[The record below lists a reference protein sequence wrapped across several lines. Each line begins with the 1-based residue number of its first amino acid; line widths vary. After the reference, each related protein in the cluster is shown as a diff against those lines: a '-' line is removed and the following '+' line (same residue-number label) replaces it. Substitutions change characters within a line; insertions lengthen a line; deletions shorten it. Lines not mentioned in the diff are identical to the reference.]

1 MAIDEVLGPRKTMLV
16 LVIVVGCFAVLWPRI
31 LSPLIVGHTQEQLKP
46 NKFDREAGCCEVIFQ
61 TDVAVLELVNE
72 VCNSA
77 LGVEKM
83 SPQSAIE
90 CRKAVNESC
99 GVDIATFL
107 KKGENVGKS
116 TKMLVQAMKNTNS
129 SCLREHFG
137 VPIYS
142 LSPHSPANSWTLQDS
157 VKQERPVRSVG
168 PHPALRERGRAIPPG
183 VPPPSRQQMP
193 PHVRVRSPLSVY
205 FELEPPPIPGM
216 RPPLGSPGGPV
227 TAPKSSM
234 GFVMPIY
241 TICIIVFFVYTLSK
255 IIFKRTAIP
264 YEPVTPDPQ
273 FRRRVFRD
281 DSRTSPDKLGHK
293 ETDTIVTAISGLVAE
308 VQQQMEASQQRQESQ
323 DSQTRPYTNGTILLN
338 TGPVQIVTSE
348 YQEPKKQTD
357 SAQCKQNLSECK
369 ESSPESHPVHNT
381 QEHTSNKN
389 LTTIQEETVKIKE
402 NVNQKEQSETDIEH
416 NPTVTEASEEIIN
429 EFETSTERKE
439 LSPESNESAIQK
451 ENEYSKENN
460 NNSSE
465 LKETIPIQQDLSL
478 YQTETHPEPETS
490 VDQSSEFKNTFE
502 DLKESSPEHNDIS
515 TKLEESPKEQ
525 KDSSVESEQSPP
537 ETLDGIDESL
547 KLEDSSIKSLDTHL
561 DQTEPYPKSSNIV
574 ESESLPKQLS
584 FEDKESSNAKPLYPK
599 EPNELM
605 DEKEQTEENEFFI
618 KDSSLEKELKEL
630 YESSSEEDAIPELLN
645 QEEREVSISP
655 EPEACITPDH
665 ESLTKIDSIDPKF
678 TQSSKE
684 SSDEELI
691 ILGTKE
697 LTPEPIKSL
706 SDAIPIAI
714 EEKLSKENDMVVNE
728 SGKNDLVLENLK
740 ESNTV
745 KSTEDFLKEERE
757 VATKDGPSTPELLAE
772 ALKEDSPKN
781 EDNEGS
787 AVKVLGMEVTAHAVD
802 GSTWAGERPIAPPK
816 PPQEHQAEEV
826 KSIFLETEIPQ
837 QSRVLITDFED
848 RAHTQKPM
856 KNAPL
861 VVSGKMTLSL
871 IQDAPRD
878 TPERD
883 PESTLDEFTTASAM
897 TQPLAEKEELSDEE
911 LEEELEVEEIEEEL
925 SDEEEDEKTKEK

>member
-1 MAIDEVLGPRKTMLV
+1 
-16 LVIVVGCFAVLWPRI
+16 
-31 LSPLIVGHTQEQLKP
+31 
-46 NKFDREAGCCEVIFQ
+46 
-61 TDVAVLELVNE
+61 
-72 VCNSA
+72 
-77 LGVEKM
+77 
-83 SPQSAIE
+83 
-90 CRKAVNESC
+90 
-99 GVDIATFL
+99 
-107 KKGENVGKS
+107 
-116 TKMLVQAMKNTNS
+116 
-129 SCLREHFG
+129 
-137 VPIYS
+137 
-142 LSPHSPANSWTLQDS
+142 
-157 VKQERPVRSVG
+157 
-168 PHPALRERGRAIPPG
+168 
-183 VPPPSRQQMP
+183 
-193 PHVRVRSPLSVY
+193 
-205 FELEPPPIPGM
+205 M

-281 DSRTSPDKLGHK
+281 DSRTSPDKLV
-293 ETDTIVTAISGLVAE
+293 VTAISGLVAE

-357 SAQCKQNLSECK
+357 SAQYKQNLSECK

-402 NVNQKEQSETDIEH
+402 NVNQKEQSETDTEH
-416 NPTVTEASEEIIN
+416 NPTVTQPSEEIIN

-451 ENEYSKENN
+451 ENEYSKENK

-490 VDQSSEFKNTFE
+490 VDQSSELKNTFE

-515 TKLEESPKEQ
+515 TKLEESLKEQ
-525 KDSSVESEQSPP
+525 KDSSVESEQGPP

-547 KLEDSSIKSLDTHL
+547 KLEDSSIKSLDTYL
-561 DQTEPYPKSSNIV
+561 DQTESYPKSSNIV

-599 EPNELM
+599 QPNELM
-605 DEKEQTEENEFFI
+605 DEKEHTEENEFFI

-691 ILGTKE
+691 ILDTKE
-697 LTPEPIKSL
+697 LTPESIKSL

-728 SGKNDLVLENLK
+728 SGKNDIVLEYLK

-757 VATKDGPSTPELLAE
+757 IATKDGPSTPELLAE

-781 EDNEGS
+781 GMEDNEGS

-848 RAHTQKPM
+848 RAHTQKPT

-925 SDEEEDEKTKEK
+925 SDEEVNEKTKEK

>member
-90 CRKAVNESC
+90 CRKAVNETC

-107 KKGENVGKS
+107 RKDENVGKT

-137 VPIYS
+137 VPVYS
-142 LSPHSPANSWTLQDS
+142 LSSHSPANSWTLQDS

-264 YEPVTPDPQ
+264 YDPVTPDPQ

-281 DSRTSPDKLGHK
+281 DSRTSPDKLGDIEIAALRARLE
-293 ETDTIVTAISGLVAE
+293 ETERA
-308 VQQQMEASQQRQESQ
+308 MQRIMGQLAQRDAESQ

-357 SAQCKQNLSECK
+357 SPQCKQNLSECK
-369 ESSPESHPVHNT
+369 ESSPESHSAHNT
-381 QEHTSNKN
+381 QEHTSNKT
-389 LTTIQEETVKIKE
+389 LTTIQEEIAKIKE
-402 NVNQKEQSETDIEH
+402 SVNDEQSETDTGD
-416 NPTVTEASEEIIN
+416 NPSVTQSSEEIIT
-429 EFETSTERKE
+429 ESETS
-439 LSPESNESAIQK
+439 ESAVQK
-451 ENEYSKENN
+451 EIEHSKEKN

-465 LKETIPIQQDLSL
+465 LKNTIPIQQDLSL
-478 YQTETHPEPETS
+478 NQTETHPEPELS
-490 VDQSSEFKNTFE
+490 FDQSSELKNTFE
-502 DLKESSPEHNDIS
+502 DLKELSPEHI
-515 TKLEESPKEQ
+515 TPKLEESLKEQ
-525 KDSSVESEQSPP
+525 EDLSVESEKSPP
-537 ETLDGIDESL
+537 DPLDGIDESL
-547 KLEDSSIKSLDTHL
+547 KLEDSPIKSLDTCL
-561 DQTEPYPKSSNIV
+561 DQTEPYPKPSNI
-574 ESESLPKQLS
+574 EEIESLPKQLS
-584 FEDKESSNAKPLYPK
+584 FENKQSSNAKEPTELK
-599 EPNELM
+599 E
-605 DEKEQTEENEFFI
+605 DKEQMEENEFFI

-665 ESLTKIDSIDPKF
+665 VALVKIDSIDPKF

-684 SSDEELI
+684 PSDEELI
-691 ILGTKE
+691 ILDTKE

-706 SDAIPIAI
+706 SDAIPTDI
-714 EEKLSKENDMVVNE
+714 EEKLFQENDKVENE
-728 SGKNDLVLENLK
+728 SGKNDLVIENLK

-781 EDNEGS
+781 EIEDNEGS
-787 AVKVLGMEVTAHAVD
+787 AVKVLGMEVTAHPVD

-816 PPQEHQAEEV
+816 PSQEHQAEEV

-848 RAHTQKPM
+848 RTHTQKPT

-883 PESTLDEFTTASAM
+883 LESTLDEFTTASAM
-897 TQPLAEKEELSDEE
+897 TQPAEKEEFSDEE

-925 SDEEEDEKTKEK
+925 SDEDVDEKTKEK

>member
-1 MAIDEVLGPRKTMLV
+1 MD
-16 LVIVVGCFAVLWPRI
+16 
-31 LSPLIVGHTQEQLKP
+31 KP
-46 NKFDREAGCCEVIFQ
+46 
-61 TDVAVLELVNE
+61 
-72 VCNSA
+72 
-77 LGVEKM
+77 
-83 SPQSAIE
+83 
-90 CRKAVNESC
+90 
-99 GVDIATFL
+99 
-107 KKGENVGKS
+107 
-116 TKMLVQAMKNTNS
+116 
-129 SCLREHFG
+129 
-137 VPIYS
+137 
-142 LSPHSPANSWTLQDS
+142 
-157 VKQERPVRSVG
+157 
-168 PHPALRERGRAIPPG
+168 
-183 VPPPSRQQMP
+183 
-193 PHVRVRSPLSVY
+193 SVY
-205 FELEPPPIPGM
+205 KPPPIPGM

-264 YEPVTPDPQ
+264 YDPVTPDPQ

-293 ETDTIVTAISGLVAE
+293 ETDARDIEIAALRARLEETERA
-308 VQQQMEASQQRQESQ
+308 MQRIMGQLAQRDAESQ

-357 SAQCKQNLSECK
+357 SPQCKQNLSECK
-369 ESSPESHPVHNT
+369 ESSPESHSAHNT
-381 QEHTSNKN
+381 QEHTSNKT
-389 LTTIQEETVKIKE
+389 LTTIQEEIAKIKE
-402 NVNQKEQSETDIEH
+402 SVNDEQSETDTGD
-416 NPTVTEASEEIIN
+416 NPSVTQSSEEIIT
-429 EFETSTERKE
+429 ESETS
-439 LSPESNESAIQK
+439 ESAVQK
-451 ENEYSKENN
+451 EIEHSKEKN

-465 LKETIPIQQDLSL
+465 LKNTIPIQQDLSL
-478 YQTETHPEPETS
+478 NQTETHPEPELS
-490 VDQSSEFKNTFE
+490 FDQSSELKNTFE
-502 DLKESSPEHNDIS
+502 DLKELSPEHI
-515 TKLEESPKEQ
+515 TPKLEESLKEQ
-525 KDSSVESEQSPP
+525 EDLSVESEKSPP
-537 ETLDGIDESL
+537 DPLDGIDESL
-547 KLEDSSIKSLDTHL
+547 KLEDSPIKSLDTCL
-561 DQTEPYPKSSNIV
+561 DQTEPYPKPSNI
-574 ESESLPKQLS
+574 EEIESLPKQLS
-584 FEDKESSNAKPLYPK
+584 FENKQSSNAKEPTELK
-599 EPNELM
+599 E
-605 DEKEQTEENEFFI
+605 DKEQMEENEFFI

-665 ESLTKIDSIDPKF
+665 VALVKIDSIDPKF

-684 SSDEELI
+684 PSDEELI
-691 ILGTKE
+691 ILDTKE

-706 SDAIPIAI
+706 SDAIPTDI
-714 EEKLSKENDMVVNE
+714 EEKLFQENDKVENE
-728 SGKNDLVLENLK
+728 SGKNDLVIENLK

-781 EDNEGS
+781 EIEDNEGS
-787 AVKVLGMEVTAHAVD
+787 AVKVLGMEVTAHPVD

-816 PPQEHQAEEV
+816 PSQEHQAEEV

-848 RAHTQKPM
+848 RTHTQKPT

-883 PESTLDEFTTASAM
+883 LESTLDEFTTASAM
-897 TQPLAEKEELSDEE
+897 TQPAEKEEFSDEE

-925 SDEEEDEKTKEK
+925 SDEDVDEKTKEK

>member
-90 CRKAVNESC
+90 CRKAVNETC

-107 KKGENVGKS
+107 RKDENVGKT

-137 VPIYS
+137 VPVYS
-142 LSPHSPANSWTLQDS
+142 LSSHSPANSWTLQDS

-264 YEPVTPDPQ
+264 YDPVTPDPQ

-293 ETDTIVTAISGLVAE
+293 ETDARDIEIAALRARLEETERA
-308 VQQQMEASQQRQESQ
+308 MQRIMGQLAQRDAESQ

-357 SAQCKQNLSECK
+357 SPQCKQNLSECK
-369 ESSPESHPVHNT
+369 ESSPESHSAHNT
-381 QEHTSNKN
+381 QEHTSNKT
-389 LTTIQEETVKIKE
+389 LTTIQEEIAKIKE
-402 NVNQKEQSETDIEH
+402 SVNDEQSETDTGD
-416 NPTVTEASEEIIN
+416 NPSVTQSSEEIIT
-429 EFETSTERKE
+429 ESETS
-439 LSPESNESAIQK
+439 ESAVQK
-451 ENEYSKENN
+451 EIEHSKEKN

-465 LKETIPIQQDLSL
+465 LKNTIPIQQDLSL
-478 YQTETHPEPETS
+478 NQTETHPEPELS
-490 VDQSSEFKNTFE
+490 FDQSSELKNTFE
-502 DLKESSPEHNDIS
+502 DLKELSPEHI
-515 TKLEESPKEQ
+515 TPKLEESLKEQ
-525 KDSSVESEQSPP
+525 EDLSVESEKSPP
-537 ETLDGIDESL
+537 DPLDGIDESL
-547 KLEDSSIKSLDTHL
+547 KLEDSPIKSLDTCL
-561 DQTEPYPKSSNIV
+561 DQTEPYPKPSNI
-574 ESESLPKQLS
+574 EEIESLPKQLS
-584 FEDKESSNAKPLYPK
+584 FENKQSSNAKEPTELK
-599 EPNELM
+599 E
-605 DEKEQTEENEFFI
+605 DKEQMEENEFFI

-665 ESLTKIDSIDPKF
+665 VALVKIDSIDPKF

-684 SSDEELI
+684 PSDEELI
-691 ILGTKE
+691 ILDTKE

-706 SDAIPIAI
+706 SDAIPTDI
-714 EEKLSKENDMVVNE
+714 EEKLFQENDKVENE
-728 SGKNDLVLENLK
+728 SGKNDLVIENLK

-781 EDNEGS
+781 EIEDNEGS
-787 AVKVLGMEVTAHAVD
+787 AVK
-802 GSTWAGERPIAPPK
+802 
-816 PPQEHQAEEV
+816 QEHQAEEV

-848 RAHTQKPM
+848 RTHTQKPT

-883 PESTLDEFTTASAM
+883 LESTLDEFTTASAM
-897 TQPLAEKEELSDEE
+897 TQPAEKEEFSDEE

-925 SDEEEDEKTKEK
+925 SDEDVDEKTKEK